1 MAIVLR
7 FVNREGILIERFF
20 DVVGVSDT
28 AAVTLKKEISNILI
42 RYNLHVHMMRG
53 QGYDGASNMRG
64 AWNGLQ
70 ALFLKDCPYAYYVHC
85 FAHRLQLALVAAAK
99 EMPCIWQFFSHLT
112 SAVNVV
118 VSSPKRI
125 SELQSAQRDEIALM
139 LANGERQSGRG
150 ANQMS
155 SLQRAGATRWSSHYD
170 SVRSL
175 IEMYGASCKVLE
187 NLSKNGAFGSIR
199 GEASGV
205 YAAITTFEFIFVLHL
220 IDKIMGITD
229 VLRQALQRK
238 SLDILNA
245 LRLISTTK
253 TLLLKLRKDGWD
265 TFFERVKLFCCQH
278 DIDIPDMGGRYR
290 VRRSCQRQDPITVE
304 HHYHFDVFNEVIDFQ
319 LTELNSR
326 FNEKTIELLTL
337 SSALDPSDSFKAFNI
352 EDICNL
358 ASKFYP
364 QDFSSQE
371 IHALRCELEHY
382 QYDVILD
389 CEFQTVSTLFELCR
403 KLVISRKSQ
412 NYYLTERLIRL
423 VLTLPV
429 STASTER
436 AFSAM
441 KLVKTAL
448 RNKMDDE
455 FLADCMV
462 LYIERELA
470 EKVNLDSVIDD
481 FYSLKYRRAQLQ

>member
-1 MAIVLR
+1 
-7 FVNREGILIERFF
+7 
-20 DVVGVSDT
+20 
-28 AAVTLKKEISNILI
+28 
-42 RYNLHVHMMRG
+42 
-53 QGYDGASNMRG
+53 
-64 AWNGLQ
+64 
-70 ALFLKDCPYAYYVHC
+70 
-85 FAHRLQLALVAAAK
+85 
-99 EMPCIWQFFSHLT
+99 
-112 SAVNVV
+112 
-118 VSSPKRI
+118 
-125 SELQSAQRDEIALM
+125 M
-139 LANGERQSGRG
+139 LATGERQSGRG

-155 SLQRAGATRWSSHYD
+155 ALHRAGATRWSSHYD

-187 NLSKNGAFGSIR
+187 HLSNDGAIGSIR

-205 YAAITTFEFIFVLHL
+205 CAAIMTFEFIFLLHL

-229 VLRQALQRK
+229 LLCQALQRK

-245 LRLISTTK
+245 LRLVSTTK
-253 TLLLKLRKDGWD
+253 ALLSRFRQDEWD
-265 TFFERVKLFCCQH
+265 TFFEKVKLFCTKH

-290 VRRSCQRQDPITVE
+290 VRRSCQRQDPITIE
-304 HHYHFDVFNEVIDFQ
+304 HYYHFDVFNEVIDFQ
-319 LTELNSR
+319 LMELNSR
-326 FNEKTIELLTL
+326 FNEKSVELLTL
-337 SSALDPSDSFKAFNI
+337 SSALDPSDSFKAFKI
-352 EDICNL
+352 DDICNL
-358 ASKFYP
+358 ASKFYT

-389 CEFQTVSTLFELCR
+389 PEFQRVSTLSELCHN
-403 KLVISRKSQ
+403 LVTSRKSH

-429 STASTER
+429 STATTER

-441 KLVKTAL
+441 KHVKTAL

-481 FYSLKYRRAQLQ
+481 FYSLKSRRAQLQ